1 MEKTNGQAG
10 EPIQLDTSPPV
21 DAVSAQAAAIKQV
34 DEFVGGVMS
43 IMVNGLVNSCGAVPG
58 EIILTSI
65 CKNLGAML
73 GSMYMGQEVEVL
85 KFRKQCKDAFVQT
98 MKSMPIKDVPKA
110 PTLDGASLAA
120 MSVGRQN

>member
-10 EPIQLDTSPPV
+10 EPIQLDTPPPV
-21 DAVSAQAAAIKQV
+21 DAASAQAAAIKQV
-34 DEFVGGVMS
+34 DEFVGGIVAVT
-43 IMVNGLVNSCGAVPG
+43 VNGLLNSCGVVPG
-58 EIILTSI
+58 EIVLASI
-65 CKNLGAML
+65 CKNLGGMIGA
-73 GSMYMGQEVEVL
+73 MYMGQEVEVL